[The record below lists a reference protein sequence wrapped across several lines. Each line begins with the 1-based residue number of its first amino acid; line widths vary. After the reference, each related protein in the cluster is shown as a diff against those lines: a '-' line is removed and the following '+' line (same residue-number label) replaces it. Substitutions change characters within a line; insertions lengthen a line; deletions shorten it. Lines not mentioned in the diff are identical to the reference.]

1 MQRMGLEQKQP
12 RDREGIH
19 HPDGCEANAYGA
31 GVSSRATRVPG
42 GRRGPI
48 RRSFEGRS
56 TVPEPDQS
64 FGGLQG
70 LGQEC
75 DD

>member
-1 MQRMGLEQKQP
+1 MRQTPTGQ
-12 RDREGIH
+12 
-19 HPDGCEANAYGA
+19 
-31 GVSSRATRVPG
+31 VSALGPPEYLVVG
-42 GRRGPI
+42 GGPI

-75 DD
+75 DDWGVLSLGGSVGGREGDRWSLRP